1 MRLWDVASGQEL
13 AILQGHTDRVRSV
26 SYAPDGQT
34 LASGSLDQTVRLWD
48 VASGQELAIL
58 QGHTDRVTAVS
69 YAPDGQTLASG
80 EGAFGDYAIR
90 LWDVSTRQ
98 ELAVLQG
105 HADGITAVSY
115 APDGQTL
122 ASGSWDKTILL
133 WDMSPYITPPT
144 AIDAASLSLPAQTAL
159 LANYPNPFNS
169 RTQLAYRLAA
179 PGLVRLELYNA
190 LGQPVRT
197 LVDQFQAAGA
207 YQVPWDARDGQG
219 AAVATG
225 VYVTRLYYPGGMQTR
240 RLLHLK

>member
-1 MRLWDVASGQEL
+1 MAAGQEI
-13 AILQGHTDRVRSV
+13 ATLQGHADRVRSV
-26 SYAPDGQT
+26 AYAPDGQT

-48 VASGQELAIL
+48 VAAGQEIATLQGHTDRVTSVAFSPDGQTLASGSLDRTVRLWDVATRQELAIL
-58 QGHTDRVTAVS
+58 QGHADGITSVS
-69 YAPDGQTLASG
+69 FSLDGQTLAS
-80 EGAFGDYAIR
+80 
-90 LWDVSTRQ
+90 S
-98 ELAVLQG
+98 
-105 HADGITAVSY
+105 
-115 APDGQTL
+115 
-122 ASGSWDKTILL
+122 SWDKTILL

-144 AIDAASLSLPAQTAL
+144 AIDAASLSLPTQTAL